1 MFHSFLSVEAN
12 QKEMFRCEGNPMIL
26 IEKVKEVESFDHD
39 RDLVDLK

>member
-1 MFHSFLSVEAN
+1 MFHSFLSVAAN
-12 QKEMFRCEGNPMIL
+12 QKEMFRCGNPMIL